1 MELFSSGRSAFRVGF
16 KDASFG
22 THRIFVAAN
31 EHVRKHWMDC
41 IKQVMPLQE
50 NMKTKCSSPSEAKKK
65 IKSVVP
71 RKCMNKS
78 SWNENDS
85 QVIHPFRQQN
95 RISKSIKKDNLV

>member
-1 MELFSSGRSAFRVGF
+1 MELSSSGRSAFRVGF
-16 KDASFG
+16 KDTAFG

-41 IKQVMPLQE
+41 IKQVMPPQE
-50 NMKTKCSSPSEAKKK
+50 NMKTKCSPPSEAKKK
-65 IKSVVP
+65 IKSVMP

-95 RISKSIKKDNLV
+95 RISKSITKDNLV